1 MVSLPPAR
9 WRGKLGVSA
18 RIMRIE
24 SVYHRLRQQVL
35 AATSTSG
42 ISFGANWR
50 SSCIMQLPTM
60 PAIMPGIHA
69 ALHKCFIDLSRTH
82 VRTTLS
88 ILRFVRFLLILLI
101 FLRPLASDVSN
112 SIKLIVER
120 IPPPRKQARA
130 PAHALPPTRL
140 RAHRR
145 PPTRGSHGQRG
156 KVLFALTADN
166 WRGRWGAASPIASPV
181 PVLAR
186 IRRRLTT
193 CGRPTARKAASGRA
207 GYSRPAPRT
216 DKARHVTRPQRPPPP
231 P

>member
-1 MVSLPPAR
+1 
-9 WRGKLGVSA
+9 
-18 RIMRIE
+18 
-24 SVYHRLRQQVL
+24 
-35 AATSTSG
+35 
-42 ISFGANWR
+42 
-50 SSCIMQLPTM
+50 MQLPTM

-82 VRTTLS
+82 VRTTFAFRS
-88 ILRFVRFLLILLI
+88 ILLYILLYFLLL
-101 FLRPLASDVSN
+101 PASDVSN

-156 KVLFALTADN
+156 KMLFALTAGN

-193 CGRPTARKAASGRA
+193 SGRPTARKAARGCA

-231 P
+231 

>member
-1 MVSLPPAR
+1 
-9 WRGKLGVSA
+9 
-18 RIMRIE
+18 
-24 SVYHRLRQQVL
+24 
-35 AATSTSG
+35 
-42 ISFGANWR
+42 
-50 SSCIMQLPTM
+50 MQLPSI

-156 KVLFALTADN
+156 KMLFALTADN

-186 IRRRLTT
+186 TPQTEKVQVIDSTNHERRR
-193 CGRPTARKAASGRA
+193 GVVRGIRARRRA
-207 GYSRPAPRT
+207 RTKHGTSR
-216 DKARHVTRPQRPPPP
+216 ARNGHRRRRSRSSHRRGHTRIDRRS
-231 P
+231 